1 MTENIDHH
9 GHDDQPDEHLHDDH
23 LDADAE
29 RHREIDEWID
39 AIISKPWFA
48 ALKSLPGDHGLW
60 VGTEEDLMEEL
71 KKRTVEVQAGDVD
84 AASEEF
90 PSRAREI
97 IEPPQDVDWAMRKER
112 LSITDYRTMEKELRE
127 NYDVPEWGRK
137 APILLQRGLVGLR
150 PSRDGALYRLSQ
162 YGNPLAAS
170 VVVFTYIDSKFKRRE
185 RSWSGSTAELAQQ
198 LSFYPVRINDDMER
212 HEQIWKVLRL
222 ERRADRRRFSAM
234 MRTCAYILKDV
245 GVKVTWKR
253 ITGRNPVTDEKY
265 TYTRWTVE
273 APNWAPW
280 RPPSS

>member
-1 MTENIDHH
+1 MTKNIGYH
-9 GHDDQPDEHLHDDH
+9 GHDDKLDEQLRDDH

-48 ALKSLPGDHGLW
+48 ALKSLPGDRGIW
-60 VGTEEDLMEEL
+60 VGTEDELMEEL
-71 KKRTVEVQAGDVD
+71 KERVGPD
-84 AASEEF
+84 ATLSEDF
-90 PSRAREI
+90 PSDVGEI
-97 IEPPQDVDWAMRKER
+97 IEPPQDIDWAMRKER

-127 NYDVPEWGRK
+127 NYDVPGWGRK
-137 APILLQRGLVGLR
+137 APILLQQGLAGLR
-150 PSRDGALYRLSQ
+150 PSRDGALHRLSQ

-170 VVVFTYIDSKFKRRE
+170 VVVFTYIDSKFKGRE
-185 RSWSGSTAELAQQ
+185 RRWSGSTAELAEQ
-198 LSFYPVRINDDMER
+198 LSIYPVRINDDMER

-222 ERRADRRRFSAM
+222 EHRTDHRRFSAM
-234 MRTCAYILKDV
+234 MKTCAYILKDV
-245 GVKVTWKR
+245 EVKVTWKR

-265 TYTRWTVE
+265 TYMRWTVE

>member
-1 MTENIDHH
+1 MTQNIGHH
-9 GHDDQPDEHLHDDH
+9 GHDDQPNEQLHDDH
-23 LDADAE
+23 LDPDAE
-29 RHREIDEWID
+29 RSREIDEWID
-39 AIISKPWFA
+39 AITRKPWFV
-48 ALKSLPGDHGLW
+48 ALKSLPGDRGLW
-60 VGTEEDLMEEL
+60 VGTEDELMEEL
-71 KKRTVEVQAGDVD
+71 KERVGPD
-84 AASEEF
+84 ATLSEDF
-90 PSRAREI
+90 PSSASEI

-137 APILLQRGLVGLR
+137 EPILLQRGLAGLR
-150 PSRDGALYRLSQ
+150 PSRDGALYRLSL

-170 VVVFTYIDSKFKRRE
+170 VVVFTYIDSKFKGRE

-245 GVKVTWKR
+245 GVKVSRER
-253 ITGRNPVTDEKY
+253 ITGRKPVTDETF
-265 TYTRWTVE
+265 TYTKWTVE
-273 APNWAPW
+273 APHWAPW
-280 RPPSS
+280 RPPS

>member
-1 MTENIDHH
+1 VTKNIGYH
-9 GHDDQPDEHLHDDH
+9 GHDDQPDEQLHDYAVE
-23 LDADAE
+23 DAAPGQ
-29 RHREIDEWID
+29 EIDEWID

-48 ALKSLPGDHGLW
+48 ALKSLPGDRGLW
-60 VGTEEDLMEEL
+60 LGTEDELMEEL
-71 KKRTVEVQAGDVD
+71 KERVSPD
-84 AASEEF
+84 AALSEDF
-90 PSRAREI
+90 PSNAREI
-97 IEPPQDVDWAMRKER
+97 LEPPQDVDWAMRKER

-127 NYDVPEWGRK
+127 NYDVPGWGRK
-137 APILLQRGLVGLR
+137 APILLQRGLAGLR
-150 PSRDGALYRLSQ
+150 PSRDGALYHLSQ

-198 LSFYPVRINDDMER
+198 LSFYPVKINDDMER

-222 ERRADRRRFSAM
+222 ERRADLRRFSAM

-245 GVKVTWKR
+245 EVNVTWER
-253 ITGRNPVTDEKY
+253 ITGRKPLTDEKY
-265 TYTRWTVE
+265 AYTRWTVE

>member
-1 MTENIDHH
+1 VTKNIGHH
-9 GHDDQPDEHLHDDH
+9 GHDDQPDEQLHDYRVE
-23 LDADAE
+23 DAAPG
-29 RHREIDEWID
+29 REIDEWID

-48 ALKSLPGDHGLW
+48 ALKSLPGDRGLW
-60 VGTEEDLMEEL
+60 VGTEDELMEEL
-71 KKRTVEVQAGDVD
+71 KERVSPD
-84 AASEEF
+84 AALSEEF
-90 PSRAREI
+90 PSSAREI
-97 IEPPQDVDWAMRKER
+97 IEPPQDVDWAMRKEH

-137 APILLQRGLVGLR
+137 APILLQRGLAGLR
-150 PSRDGALYRLSQ
+150 PSRDGALHRLSQ
-162 YGNPLAAS
+162 YGNLLAAS

-253 ITGRNPVTDEKY
+253 ITGRNRVTDEKY
-265 TYTRWTVE
+265 TYTRWTIE
-273 APNWAPW
+273 APHWAPW
-280 RPPSS
+280 RLPS

>member
-1 MTENIDHH
+1 MTVNIGYH
-9 GHDDQPDEHLHDDH
+9 GHDDQPDEQLHDDH
-23 LDADAE
+23 FDADAE

-39 AIISKPWFA
+39 AITRRPWFV
-48 ALKSLPGDHGLW
+48 ALKSLPGDRGLW
-60 VGTEEDLMEEL
+60 VGTEEDLMKEL
-71 KKRTVEVQAGDVD
+71 KKRTVEQQSSDVD
-84 AASEEF
+84 IASEEF
-90 PSRAREI
+90 PSSAREI

-137 APILLQRGLVGLR
+137 APILLQQGLAGLR
-150 PSRDGALYRLSQ
+150 PSRDGALHRLSL

-170 VVVFTYIDSKFKRRE
+170 VVVFTYIDSKFKGRDRL
-185 RSWSGSTAELAQQ
+185 WSGSTAELAQQ
-198 LSFYPVRINDDMER
+198 LSFHPVRINDDMEH

-222 ERRADRRRFSAM
+222 ECRADRRRFSAM

-253 ITGRNPVTDEKY
+253 ITGRNPLTDEKY
-265 TYTRWTVE
+265 VYMRWTVE

-280 RPPSS
+280 RSPS